1 MAVRVRAAIC
11 IYRKN
16 NYRKNNYDN
25 NDTDIYFDIVR
36 SYENE
41 E

>member
-11 IYRKN
+11 I
-16 NYRKNNYDN
+16 YRKNNYDN